1 MTPATVNTPAKGF
14 RGTLGVQ
21 TTESKFESLARAAQD
36 SRRVQGATHRF
47 YRYPARFSPLFVQAA
62 IEHFTQPG
70 DLVFDPFVGGGT
82 TLVEAM
88 RLGRAGVGFDINEL
102 AIFISQVKTTPIGEA
117 AEQHLRRWT
126 EGLSQYVNM
135 RAPAD
140 VDGTWRE
147 SGYFKHLESSRLWRY
162 RKAIQQVLGAISWL
176 PDNPSR
182 EFARC
187 ALLRTAQVALDGKRS
202 PPPISSFRS
211 KLVGNLSEMLDDMAA
226 LRHEAGDA
234 VLVPSRVYKQSADQT
249 HLSGL
254 FEQQKPR
261 LILTSPPYP
270 GVHVLYHR
278 WQIGGRRET
287 PAPYWIANR
296 LDGDGERYYT
306 LGHRHEKGLATYFR
320 NLEGAFRSIAEVCS
334 RDTMVVQVVA
344 FSDPEWQLSR
354 YLDALSSSG
363 LEEVSHGEQDR
374 MWRDVPNRRWHAL
387 SQAKHSSAREVV
399 LFHKLA

>member
-1 MTPATVNTPAKGF
+1 MVHTSDAVFENLAK
-14 RGTLGVQ
+14 
-21 TTESKFESLARAAQD
+21 AAQD
-36 SRRVQGATHRF
+36 ARRVQGATHRF
-47 YRYPARFSPLFVQAA
+47 YRYPARFSPHFVHAV
-62 IEHFTQPG
+62 IEQFTQPG

-88 RLGRAGVGFDINEL
+88 RLGRAGIGFDINEL
-102 AIFISQVKTTPIGEA
+102 AVFISQAKTTLLPET
-117 AEQHLRRWT
+117 AEQQLRRWAL
-126 EGLSQYVNM
+126 GLGKYVNM
-135 RAPAD
+135 RSPAD
-140 VDGTWRE
+140 VKGAWRE
-147 SGYFKHLESSRLWRY
+147 GGYFKHMESSRLWRY
-162 RKAIQQVLGAISWL
+162 RKAIQQVLDAISCV
-176 PDNPSR
+176 PDNASR

-202 PPPISSFRS
+202 PPPISAFRS
-211 KLVGNLSEMLDDMAA
+211 KLISNLSEMLDDMAA
-226 LRHEAGDA
+226 LRREAGDA
-234 VLVPSRVYKQSADQT
+234 IPLPCRVYKQSADQA

-254 FEQQKPR
+254 FDKQKPR

-320 NLEGAFRSIAEVCS
+320 NLEGAFRSIAQVCS
-334 RDTMVVQVVA
+334 RETIIVQVVA
-344 FSDPEWQLSR
+344 FSDPEWQLGS
-354 YLDALSSSG
+354 YLEALSSAG
-363 LEEVSHGEQDR
+363 LEEVSRGEQDR

-387 SQAKHSSAREVV
+387 SQEKHSSAREVV